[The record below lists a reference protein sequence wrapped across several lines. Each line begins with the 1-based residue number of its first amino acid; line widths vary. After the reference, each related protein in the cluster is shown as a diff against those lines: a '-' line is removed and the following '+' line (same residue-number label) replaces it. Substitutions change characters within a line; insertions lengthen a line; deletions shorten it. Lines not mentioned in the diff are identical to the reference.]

1 MEIQVKYLV
10 DDIDKVGQAHPGEW
24 VDLRCAE
31 DTRMWKGDFRKI
43 PLGVVITVPSGY
55 ECILAPRSST
65 FEKYAIIQTNG
76 IGVIDHSYCGP
87 EDEWKMPAIAAC
99 NTYIPKNAR
108 IAQFKIVP
116 SQGDIVIREVKEVN
130 RPSRGGF
137 GSTGEQ

>member
-10 DDIDKVGQAHPGEW
+10 GDIDKVGQAHPGEW
-24 VDLRCAE
+24 IDLRCAE
-31 DTRMWKGDFRKI
+31 DITMWKGDFVKI

-55 ECILAPRSST
+55 ECILAARSST
-65 FEKYAIIQTNG
+65 FEKYRIIQTNG

-87 EDEWKMPAIAAC
+87 EDEWKLPVFAV
-99 NTYIPKNAR
+99 NDTFIPKNAR

-116 SQGDIVIREVKEVN
+116 SQGDVVIREVKEATS
-130 RPSRGGF
+130 PSRGGF